1 MMMTFDG
8 SWTESQEAPPVPG
21 TPDGPAPAV
30 RPAPSGE
37 PRQWLRRP
45 WVRLI
50 VLLVTF
56 MLLDIVVG
64 GVDQGLDEVPVV
76 GLPVG
81 VILAALVLLAY
92 IKVIGLLERR
102 EVTELAR
109 DGAVAEVR
117 RGTLIGIGLFAACIG
132 IIAMFGGYRAGWG
145 SFGAMLTTFGLMCAV
160 ASAEELVFRGVLFRI
175 VEEMAGTW
183 GALLVSALVFGA
195 LHLVNPD
202 ATVWGALGIAIEG
215 GLMAGA
221 AYAATR
227 SLWLPI
233 GLHLGWN
240 FAEGGIFGVTV
251 SGSHGTVGLLKG
263 TLPGSAVLTGG
274 SFGPEASL
282 VAILICGI
290 PTVLFLR
297 LAARRGRI
305 HPRSR
310 RASATPS

>member
-1 MMMTFDG
+1 MTFDG
-8 SWTESQEAPPVPG
+8 SRAESQEAPPVSG
-21 TPDGPAPAV
+21 APDSTAQAE
-30 RPAPSGE
+30 RPAPSAE
-37 PRQWLRRP
+37 PRRWLRRT

-50 VLLVTF
+50 VLLVLF
-56 MLLDIVVG
+56 VLVDIVVG
-64 GVDQGLDEVPVV
+64 GGGQGLDDVPVV

-81 VILAALVLLAY
+81 IVLAGLVLLAY
-92 IKVIGLLERR
+92 VKAIRFLERR
-102 EVTELAR
+102 EPAELAR

-117 RGTLIGIGLFAACIG
+117 RGTLIGLALFAVTIG
-132 IIAMFGGYRAGWG
+132 IIAMFGGYGAGWG
-145 SFGAMLTTFGLMCAV
+145 SIGAMLTTFGLMCAV
-160 ASAEELVFRGVLFRI
+160 AVAEELIFRGVLFRL

-183 GALLVSALVFGA
+183 GALVVSAVVFGA

-202 ATVWGALGIAIEG
+202 ATIWGGLAIAIEA
-215 GLMAGA
+215 GLMFGA

-233 GLHLGWN
+233 GMHLGWN

-263 TLPGSAVLTGG
+263 DLSGSAVLTGG

-297 LAARRGRI
+297 MAARRGRI
-305 HPRSR
+305 HPRPR
-310 RASATPS
+310 RSSVTPSA